1 MERGSCSDA
10 RAADKNPAALT
21 PARMGRIGRIA
32 VYILLYILCAVT
44 YHGVSDNYLFNDD
57 FSWISE
63 ARLTMEPGNIL
74 STRVIGFFRP
84 LVNVTFFLI
93 ERSAPG
99 NIPLQYR
106 INLLLH
112 FICSIL
118 VFHLLLSLGSG
129 GTAAVLGAALFAVT
143 SVHAGAVFW
152 ISARTTLL
160 SSALLLASILL
171 LMRGGGA
178 TVIRL
183 VLSILFYVSALSAKE
198 TAIAGLAIVLLL
210 WILYRERR
218 PIGAGLA
225 AFAAVSSCY
234 LVLRKLVMG
243 GFVQDN
249 WEPGLHVLRNI
260 GGGFLYQVYPWPVF
274 SLFYTRWTHI
284 PEPAHPLVP
293 EIVVIPILLLVLWI
307 GQRTGRARCFG
318 AGAGWALIALI
329 PSSLFTYRF
338 FSTASITQ
346 SRYYYLSSVGTVMII
361 ALLIGMLFES
371 KGMLRRAGA
380 IALCLALAAGY
391 MTRVHR
397 LERKMDEFTRMY
409 REITETLVSA
419 ADEFPGFSTLAVED
433 PPMAF
438 DYLAGAVKLERPRL
452 RLLEV
457 AGGREEAAAHAPCLY
472 VTYEGTF
479 PKVMRMEKLE

>member
-1 MERGSCSDA
+1 METGNGKNAIMDDAHPASSTPGSTGTRS
-10 RAADKNPAALT
+10 
-21 PARMGRIGRIA
+21 RIA
-32 VYILLYILCAVT
+32 LYIILYVICAVT

-63 ARLTMEPGNIL
+63 ARYTMEPGNLL

-84 LVNVTFFLI
+84 LVNVSFFLI
-93 ERSAPG
+93 ERYAPG

-112 FICSIL
+112 VLCSIL
-118 VFHLLLSLGSG
+118 VFHLILSLGCGSVP
-129 GTAAVLGAALFAVT
+129 AALGASLFAVT

-171 LMRGGGA
+171 LLRKGKA
-178 TVIRL
+178 TWTSL
-183 VLSILFYVSALSAKE
+183 VFAVLLYALALSAKE
-198 TAIAGLAIVLLL
+198 TAIAGLPIVLLL
-210 WILYRERR
+210 WILYRERQR
-218 PIGAGLA
+218 LGAGLVS
-225 AFAAVSSCY
+225 FTAVSLCY

-243 GFVQDN
+243 GFVQNN
-249 WEPGLHVLRNI
+249 WGPGLHMIRNI

-274 SLFYTRWTHI
+274 SLIYPRWTHI
-284 PEPAHPLVP
+284 PEPAHPMVP
-293 EIVVIPILLLVLWI
+293 EIIVLPLLLLLLWA
-307 GQRTGRARCFG
+307 GRRTGRMRSCG
-318 AGAGWALIALI
+318 AGAGWALIALL

-346 SRYYYLSSVGTVMII
+346 SRYYYLSSVGTVMLI
-361 ALLIGMLFES
+361 ALLIGILWES
-371 KGMLRRAGA
+371 KNRLRRIGA
-380 IALCLALAAGY
+380 VALCLLLAAGY
-391 MTRVHR
+391 ISRVHR

-409 REITETLVSA
+409 REIVETIVDSAEKFPGLSTLV
-419 ADEFPGFSTLAVED
+419 VED

-438 DYLAGAVKLERPRL
+438 HYLADAVSLEQPRL
-452 RLLEV
+452 RLLEA
-457 AGGREEAAAHAPCLY
+457 AGGREAAAKHSPCLY
-472 VTYEGTF
+472 VTYEGTY